1 MNLASSRTIAA
12 TLALLA
18 AIALSGCNKT
28 NESASTNSQG
38 TPNNSST
45 SPSPSSSATP
55 PASTPVASGQG
66 VAPQG
71 TTCPNENPIKAVNS
85 KRLGKIALTTNS
97 PQYSTIKPEKC
108 FPDTATAENAGYKVP
123 K

>member
-1 MNLASSRTIAA
+1 MNIASSRKIAA
-12 TLALLA
+12 ILALLA
-18 AIALSGCNKT
+18 AIALSSCNKN
-28 NESASTNSQG
+28 NEVGNNSQA
-38 TPNNSST
+38 TPNDSNT
-45 SPSPSSSATP
+45 SPSGSATP
-55 PASTPVASGQG
+55 PASTPVASGTPG

-71 TTCPNENPIKAVNS
+71 VNCPNENPIKAVDS

>member
-1 MNLASSRTIAA
+1 MNLASSRYIAA

-18 AIALSGCNKT
+18 AIAVSSCNKN

-38 TPNNSST
+38 TPNNSTT
-45 SPSPSSSATP
+45 SPAAT
-55 PASTPVASGQG
+55 PASTPVASGTQG

-71 TTCPNENPIKAVNS
+71 ATCPNENPIKAVDS

-97 PQYSTIKPEKC
+97 PEYSTVKPEKC